1 MTYTIEDIVGMLLRI
16 APRAWG
22 IESESD
28 LKEKHREVIEA
39 LLDHAIY
46 EEERRGKL
54 LGELFRT
61 KERIKAAGLFS

>member
-1 MTYTIEDIVGMLLRI
+1 MKYTIEDIAGMLLRI
-16 APRAWG
+16 APRAWE

-54 LGELFRT
+54 LGELYRT
-61 KERIKAAGLFS
+61 KECMKAAGLLA